1 MRSKSIISLILCAVM
16 LLCMLVSCD
25 IGGKD
30 AATTSGEGTT
40 DAPKDSVS
48 DTVPESTEPETDN
61 RGFPNDNLPDK
72 RFNDVVSI
80 LTWSNQ
86 IAYEFDSDKETGEPI
101 KDVVFYRKR
110 HLKDTYGIEL
120 DVKLV
125 DCSPENTKAFLLALS
140 AMMNES
146 SGSYDVVGAPM
157 FVAGSAASK
166 GIFED
171 LTDRSH
177 APYVDLS
184 KP

>member
-25 IGGKD
+25 LGGKD
-30 AATTSGEGTT
+30 AATTSGDSTT

-86 IAYEFDSDKETGEPI
+86 IAYEFDSDKDTQFS
-101 KDVVFYRKR
+101 DVFERADSEMYKNKR
-110 HLKDTYGIEL
+110 IM
-120 DVKLV
+120 
-125 DCSPENTKAFLLALS
+125 KAS
-140 AMMNES
+140 N
-146 SGSYDVVGAPM
+146 
-157 FVAGSAASK
+157 K
-166 GIFED
+166 
-171 LTDRSH
+171 
-177 APYVDLS
+177 
-184 KP
+184 